1 MLKSVYQWFLKRINN
16 STKNVQKEWLV
27 FDFFFFFYIFF
38 SSVKK
43 NWFIVSI
50 KAYKYILVYKFLFV
64 LFISVQK

>member
-16 STKNVQKEWLV
+16 NTKNVQKEWLV
-27 FDFFFFFYIFF
+27 FDSFFFFYIFF